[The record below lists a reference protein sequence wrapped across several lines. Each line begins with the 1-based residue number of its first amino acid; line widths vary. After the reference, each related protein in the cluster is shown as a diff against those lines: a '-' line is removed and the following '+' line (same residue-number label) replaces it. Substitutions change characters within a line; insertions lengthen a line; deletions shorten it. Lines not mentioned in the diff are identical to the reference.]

1 MAVTFEFEVCD
12 GFHFA
17 TAFGEQ
23 IGVEAINDR
32 VQLPATLG
40 DGFIQEIYLDND
52 LYLCVHKYVLKQELI
67 LRRKDSDSSETL
79 TMKFD
84 CRRLPANTNGTANEY
99 LFKNTKGCE
108 VEFGTANFFTEFT
121 LPPNQVILFVVIGT
135 QRAAIGKLIKSGSE
149 EVPIEQT
156 ISKSKSFVFHERM
169 TLDMERALKHLSA
182 IEPTARLSH
191 LLYDA
196 KSIELIYLLLSKLL
210 ARDTADTVFVNQEDA
225 ATIYGIRTEM
235 LEDFSVTPELPK
247 LAAHAS
253 MSQSKLKQ
261 LFSQIFGKSIYNYFQ
276 AERMDEAAFLLNHFT
291 VSETGFKVGF
301 SNLSH
306 FTRLFEK
313 HHGINPKKYKDSL
326 KVNSKSRLEF
336 QRNIV

>member
-32 VQLPATLG
+32 VQLPSTLG
-40 DGFIQEIYLDND
+40 EGFIQEIYLKNG
-52 LYLCVHKYVLKQELI
+52 LYLCVHKYELKQELI
-67 LRRKDSDSSETL
+67 LKRKDSDSSEEL

-84 CRRLPANTNGTANEY
+84 CRRLPVNVDGTVNEY
-99 LFKNTKGCE
+99 LFGNKKGYD
-108 VEFGTANFFTEFT
+108 VEFGTANFFTELA
-121 LPPNQVILFVVIGT
+121 LPPNQVILLMVIGT
-135 QRAAIGKLIKSGSE
+135 QRGAIKKLIKSGAE
-149 EVPIEQT
+149 EAPIGQA
-156 ISKSKSFVFHERM
+156 ISKNKSFVFHERM
-169 TLDMERALKHLSA
+169 TLDMERALKQLSA
-182 IEPTARLSH
+182 IEPTTPLSH

-196 KSIELIYLLLSKLL
+196 KSLELLYLLFSKLL
-210 ARDTADTVFVNQEDA
+210 SRDTEQAVSVNKEDA
-225 ATIYGIRTEM
+225 AIIYGIRTEI
-235 LEDFSVTPELPK
+235 LKDFNLAPDLPK
-247 LAAHAS
+247 LAAQAG

-276 AERMDEAAFLLNHFT
+276 AERMDEAAFLLNQFT
-291 VSETGFKVGF
+291 VSQVGYKVGF

-313 HHGINPKKYKDSL
+313 HHSIKPKKYKNSL
-326 KVNSKSRLEF
+326 MLASGK
-336 QRNIV
+336 